1 MRLIAERVEVGHET
15 LRKFIEGETD
25 VPHRSSRKAYSR
37 LFRAYGGKTDGLV
50 LNPMERAEVAGVL
63 SDLKMI
69 LAPGLKAS
77 KAEVRRIFAAARASG
92 MELPE
97 RTTELERWLV
107 RMLTEIYGGGDTY
120 A

>member
-1 MRLIAERVEVGHET
+1 VEVGHET

-37 LFRAYGGKTDGLV
+37 LYRAYGGRPEGAV
-50 LNPMERAEVAGVL
+50 AEPEVRAQVAGVL
-63 SDLKMI
+63 SDFKMI

-97 RTTELERWLV
+97 RTTELERWLI
-107 RMLTEIYGGGDTY
+107 RMLTEVYGGGDSY